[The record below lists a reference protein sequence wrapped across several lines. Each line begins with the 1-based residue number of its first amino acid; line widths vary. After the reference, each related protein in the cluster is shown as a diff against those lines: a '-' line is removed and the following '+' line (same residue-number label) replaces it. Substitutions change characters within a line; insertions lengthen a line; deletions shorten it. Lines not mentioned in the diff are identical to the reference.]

1 MSSFSDLPLLPTLVT
16 SLAEQGI
23 RKPTPIQAQT
33 IDPLLAGTSLVGISQ
48 TGSGKTLAFVLPMLH
63 QLKTL
68 EFEGSPVHESGR
80 PRGLVLVPGRELGE
94 QVSRVFKSLT
104 HGTRLRVRTALGG
117 TKKQVARQSVAGMF
131 EILVA
136 TPGRLNQLMDSGE
149 LRVDDVR
156 TLVFDEADQMLDG
169 GFLPTARRVV
179 KAAPKAL
186 QLVLFAATMPQTL
199 ESVVRSL
206 FGSKP
211 LKIQTENSELVVET
225 LVTDNRM
232 VSNGRRLDMLATVLA
247 EDATV
252 GTAIFV
258 NTREQCDTVADWLKR
273 QGLDFSLYR
282 GQMDRTERRASLA
295 RFREGK
301 VSILLAT
308 DLGGRGLDIERI
320 DRVINVHLPQ
330 QIENYLHRVGR
341 TARAGRDGTVV
352 NLVTQRDGPLMAKLA
367 KREQKRTGGRG

>member
-1 MSSFSDLPLLPTLVT
+1 MA
-16 SLAEQGI
+16 SLAETGI
-23 RKPTPIQAQT
+23 RTPTPIQEQT
-33 IDPLLAGTSLVGISQ
+33 LGPLLGGESLVGISQ

-68 EFEGSPVHESGR
+68 ELEGSPVTESGR

-117 TKKQVARQSVAGMF
+117 TKKQVARQSVSGLF
-131 EILVA
+131 EVLVA

-156 TLVFDEADQMLDG
+156 MLVFDEADQMLDG

-179 KAAPKAL
+179 KAGPKRL

-199 ESVVRSL
+199 ETVVRSL

-211 LKIQTENSELVVET
+211 LKIQTENSELVVST
-225 LVTDNRM
+225 LVTDNRL
-232 VSNGRRLDMLATVLA
+232 VSNGRRLEMLATVLA
-247 EDATV
+247 EDSVV

-258 NTREQCDTVADWLKR
+258 NTRQQCDAVADWLKGR
-273 QGLDFSLYR
+273 GIGYSLYR

-341 TARAGRDGTVV
+341 TARAGREGTVV
-352 NLVTQRDGPLMAKLA
+352 NLVTQRDGPLMAKLV
-367 KREQKRTGGRG
+367 KREQKRTGRQG